1 MKKTLLLS
9 LVSVLSC
16 SAAFADTKA
25 TVVETITPVSPWGLE
40 LSVANVFAT
49 GNFIGNGTKKF
60 NLAGPEMTLVYHKD
74 KNHAF
79 TLRGSALYGRHG
91 NAGIDDDGESRPL
104 AKLDL
109 MLMPGYRY
117 TRSVAPRTSV
127 YGGFNVGVIFT
138 DVNKRHTYVL
148 NGGGQESA
156 YGLAA
161 SAELGVRYD
170 VAPNWDVFAAYQLSG
185 DTARPTVDSMGKQE
199 GQMYHGFRVGVG
211 HRF

>member
-16 SAAFADTKA
+16 SVAFADTKA

-40 LSVANVFAT
+40 ASVVSVYAT
-49 GNFIGNGTKKF
+49 GNFIGNSTKRF
-60 NLAGPEMTLVYHKD
+60 NLAGPELTLVYNKN

-91 NAGIDDDGESRPL
+91 NAGVDYDGYPRPL

-117 TRSVAPRTSV
+117 THSVAPRTSV

-138 DVNKRHTYVL
+138 DVNKHHHYII
-148 NGGGQESA
+148 NGGGEESEW
-156 YGLAA
+156 GLAA

-170 VAPNWDVFAAYQLSG
+170 IDTNWDVFAAYQLSG
-185 DTARPTVDSMGKQE
+185 DTARPTIDTMGKQR
-199 GQMYHGFRVGVG
+199 GQMYHGFRVGIG